1 LYKTENWG
9 DISKIV
15 SALYAVVHIQHDN
28 FMILYKHKSFPSR
41 KTRTRGKD
49 RKEMKDMKKKNK
61 SGFFAFL
68 LGGMIGATI
77 GLLYAPQ
84 SGEETRKILIDEGQE
99 MVDNAKTSIQEA
111 QERIEKL
118 QEIAKNT
125 LQEQKDSL
133 VKSYSN
139 AKEVVME

>member
-1 LYKTENWG
+1 
-9 DISKIV
+9 
-15 SALYAVVHIQHDN
+15 
-28 FMILYKHKSFPSR
+28 
-41 KTRTRGKD
+41 
-49 RKEMKDMKKKNK
+49 MKKKNK

-84 SGEETRKILIDEGQE
+84 SGEETRKILIDEGQD
-99 MVDNAKTSIQEA
+99 MVDKAKTSIQEA
-111 QERIEKL
+111 EDSALSTIQETQSRLETLNEEAKERMEKL
-118 QEIAKNT
+118 QEIAKTT

-133 VKSYSN
+133 VKGYSN

>member
-1 LYKTENWG
+1 MLSYK
-9 DISKIV
+9 
-15 SALYAVVHIQHDN
+15 
-28 FMILYKHKSFPSR
+28 YKPFPYR
-41 KTRTRGKD
+41 EKGTHEKVG
-49 RKEMKDMKKKNK
+49 KEMKDMKKKNK
-61 SGFFAFL
+61 SGFLAFL

-99 MVDNAKTSIQEA
+99 IVDKAKISMQEAEDSALSTIQETQA
-111 QERIEKL
+111 RIETLNQEAKERIEKL

-125 LQEQKDSL
+125 LHEQKDSL
-133 VKSYSN
+133 VKGYSN